1 MNSSPP
7 SRRVNRA
14 AAFAITGTVVL
25 VMIALFH
32 HPVVGQHAE
41 ARERFVQIMQL
52 GTTGKLIHGALIAML
67 VVLASAMAVF
77 NGVLDT
83 RRPALSG
90 ALSAYCLGCTLL
102 GVAMLFDGFVAP
114 YLAGQFSTALPIEAS
129 VGGLIMRSISIT
141 IQVFSK
147 AGLVAQCAAIL
158 TWSYA
163 AATSGQAMPGLRW
176 LSRIG
181 AAAGS
186 LPAILILFSNLLL
199 TPHSLMAIFAAH
211 AAWYVA
217 VAYFLYGEG
226 TASMEIPV
234 ARSLT

>member
-7 SRRVNRA
+7 SRRINRIA
-14 AAFAITGTVVL
+14 AIAIIVTVVS

-41 ARERFVQIMQL
+41 ANERFTQIMQL
-52 GTTGKLIHGALIAML
+52 GSMDEFIHGALIATL
-67 VVLASAMAVF
+67 VVLASALGIF
-77 NGVLDT
+77 NRALHT

-90 ALSAYCLGCTLL
+90 ALAAYCLGCTLL
-102 GVAMLFDGFVAP
+102 GAAMLFDGFVVP
-114 YLAGQFSTALPIEAS
+114 YLAGQFSTVPPIEAPAA
-129 VGGLIMRSISIT
+129 GLIMRSISIT

-147 AGLVAQCAAIL
+147 AGLVAQCAAIF
-158 TWSYA
+158 TWSYV
-163 AATSGQAMPGLRW
+163 AATSTQAMPGLQW
-176 LSRIG
+176 LARIG

-186 LPAILILFSNLLL
+186 LPAVFILFSNLLL

-226 TASMEIPV
+226 TP
-234 ARSLT
+234 